1 MSNRFGINSASTTGD
16 NNPTVADA
24 SETEATQKPFTGLNF
39 NSVVSSSFNDALAN
53 ADQVNKNQALAPKPD
68 NSSLLSMGGSFIVGT
83 GTGLAEQVTTIFKK
97 DKATLAREADQ
108 GGISALSSGHSISAS
123 FTRTATEVAHAVP
136 ALNPLTADGRKNLG
150 ILKDKYVEGW
160 TTGTADDKAR
170 FAGTNFSFL
179 LTLGVGGGTAAKGT
193 VNVARDLRGGT
204 MATRAMGLAD
214 NVAGVA
220 DEVGVVGRQFA
231 HVGESGAVKGHALFT
246 EAKVATAVTEGVVQR
261 ATTVTG
267 RLTEKG
273 AALFQDAKA
282 ATVSLTEGIGNRTIS
297 LTDRVGLTGPS
308 KASTLR
314 VGEAVD
320 GNLFKSLQVMYKDA
334 RPASFTSTAITD
346 FSKATT
352 TKAINQF
359 DNAVSGLIAKG
370 ETPLLQEVKSATEA
384 LLANKPGAHTRFS
397 EAIAKSGNAELAA
410 HGNQILRSVERAG
423 SIENLGLVVDDALQ
437 SAGTK
442 LQALK
447 SGVAIGSDG
456 AKSFQT
462 LERLMDDAARGGTK
476 TDDLIQAVNALKR
489 DVPGLN
495 PQLVDGLVADITKL
509 ESAATNRRL
518 LTSLEGAAAHA
529 DEAAGS
535 FERVLAETRSKTS
548 VISGSDQFKAFEGLK
563 GAADDFAHGKIS
575 PEQFATKIDDLK
587 KAGNIDPKL
596 LETVTREAAK
606 LTERVNVA
614 NMFEHMSDLVRPVKA
629 ATSELDNVLLSM
641 SKESPE
647 QVAKVRQA
655 FAEFAAGRSG
665 NTEGVTAAVRE
676 LIESQKAVGGDIAKV
691 TKLSDD
697 LVQAVEKARPALTME
712 RAMAESTPVL
722 EEALRK
728 WAGNPQQVKAIQEVQ
743 TAFTGALKG
752 NVSADELAQVITK
765 NSTTLER
772 AVKGSSEILKVNGT
786 RIADAAVDSSR
797 AIAIKNGLTDIGKAS
812 DEMVNAVKGLKTQF
826 ADDAT
831 KASSLRNL
839 EEAVNA
845 FKTAPKQSDELT
857 SRLQIAIREARK
869 AEIPFTRHMDEFANT
884 VERTSRLQT
893 LEASIVKTRQVSNN
907 IIEATSVMEAALKQ
921 SDSFQAIERLRNAAR
936 TGDPTKIKQALDES
950 AGALRTLDEVKPGF
964 SKIVREIAEGG
975 TPTNKQLTRLNSAL
989 DGLETAARRHPH
1001 PDFKGFQAIDE
1012 IRATAGRTAVDGVGD
1027 DLAKVLKKHEDTLIS
1042 MQSRVAAME
1051 TKVAG
1056 VESRATNLVKGLN
1069 DDAKLLADEASKVR
1083 QLNNVENASRSVTN
1097 VLDNLVPKI
1106 DDAARNPAVLSRV
1119 DGTRQLAKEARELA
1133 ASAGDDVTRNK
1144 YIAKAVEFEA
1154 NPGNFNHVSE
1164 RINLFKSATDDFAR
1178 GSIKESGFTEF
1189 AKRSSAQL
1197 DDAFGKGTGK
1207 LAEAKVAELANAQ
1220 KLIVARDSIEA
1231 ARQLPKLADQAASL
1245 GTDVQ
1250 QLAAKYDAAIKNLT
1264 HNNGTLDDVNAAAQK
1279 LRDFKGAEALKESVE
1294 RMQKTAHAMDEAR
1307 WAAFEGQYK
1316 AYENAARLN
1325 SVSSFKNTLN
1335 HIANMYDVM
1344 PPAVQD
1350 KLLKLREH
1358 TLNAWAAK
1366 LIQEQGFYGPNTIA
1380 QRAFGGLDGGQA
1392 LIARIQNGSFNV
1404 KPVAGLET
1412 TKSQLLEAA
1421 ERFNNNIANNQ
1432 VKFFVRGLTQDRAAL
1447 MANPNLAQ
1455 EAMARKLR
1463 NDVLMAAGGYTAF
1476 GLGAWTLKEKAQD
1489 ALYDELNAP
1498 YKIAE
1503 WMEKE
1508 ISAKTDADRE
1518 RYRAELATMVA
1529 DYIRNKD
1536 QSEIDALREQIKHII
1551 AERTA
1556 ENPQAQA
1563 VWTRHKEALSI
1574 GQLRVKKEHENQVQ
1588 YGNPHGPNVGPGTP
1602 AAVQEVAQQ
1611 VIVTPPARVRSTSVS
1626 NVDQDGNKRKPATT
1640 NFDINKIR
1648 DMSNNIAYSQ
1658 SGLRANPM
1666 GTAGQASLA
1675 NAYTPGSTKAWQ
1687 NVVSWN
1693 TGRKF
1698 ASGEPGGKHVYGNFS
1713 HLEDHPENDQAGIGG
1728 GAVAQSGPGNSD
1740 PAAASLQLAAAQ
1752 GQPAN
1757 QDENATTTAV

>member
-1 MSNRFGINSASTTGD
+1 MSNRFGINSAGTTGD

-24 SETEATQKPFTGLNF
+24 SETETTQKPFTGLNF
-39 NSVVSSSFNDALAN
+39 NSVVSSSFNSALTD
-53 ADQVNKNQALAPKPD
+53 ADQVLKTQAAAPKPD
-68 NSSLLSMGGSFIVGT
+68 NSSFLSMGGSFMSGT
-83 GTGLAEQVTTIFKK
+83 ATGLAEQVTTIFKK

-123 FTRTATEVAHAVP
+123 FTRTAGEVAHAVP

-170 FAGTNFSFL
+170 FAGTNFSFI
-179 LTLGVGGGTAAKGT
+179 LTLGVGGGNAAKST
-193 VNVARDLRGGT
+193 ANVARDLRGGT
-204 MATRAMGLAD
+204 MATRALGLAD

-220 DEVGVVGRQFA
+220 DDVGMVGRRFA
-231 HVGESGAVKGHALFT
+231 HVGEKTATRGHTLFT
-246 EAKVATAVTEGVVQR
+246 EAKAATAVAEGVVPR

-273 AALFQDAKA
+273 AALFQDAKV
-282 ATVSLTEGIGNRTIS
+282 ATASLTEGIGKRTIS
-297 LTDRVGLTGPS
+297 LTDRVGLTGPT

-359 DNAVSGLIAKG
+359 DNAVSGLMSKG
-370 ETPLLQEVKSATEA
+370 ESPLLQEVKSATEA
-384 LLANKPGAHTRFS
+384 LLAKKPGAHIRFS

-423 SIENLGLVVDDALQ
+423 SIEHFGLAVDDALK

-447 SGVAIGSDG
+447 SGLTIGSDG

-476 TDDLIQAVNALKR
+476 TDDLVQAVNALKR

-495 PQLVDGLVADITKL
+495 PKLVDGLVADITKL
-509 ESAATNRRL
+509 ESATTNRRL
-518 LTSLEGAAAHA
+518 LTALEGAAAHA

-535 FERVLAETRSKTS
+535 FERVLQQTRSKTS
-548 VISGSDQFKAFEGLK
+548 VISGSDQFKAFENLK
-563 GAADDFAHGKIS
+563 GAADDLAHGKIS

-596 LETVTREAAK
+596 LETVTQEAAK
-606 LTERVNVA
+606 LTERVSVA
-614 NMFEHMSDLVRPVKA
+614 NMFDHMSDLVKPVKA
-629 ATSELDNVLLSM
+629 ATAELDNVLLSM

-665 NTEGVTAAVRE
+665 STEGVTTALRE
-676 LIESQKAVGGDIAKV
+676 LVESQKSVGGDIARV
-691 TKLSDD
+691 TKLGDD
-697 LVQAVEKARPALTME
+697 LVHAVEKARPALTME
-712 RAMAESTPVL
+712 KAMAESTPVL
-722 EEALRK
+722 EEALRR

-743 TAFTGALKG
+743 TAFAGALKG
-752 NVSADELAQVITK
+752 SVTADELAQVISK
-765 NSTTLER
+765 NSSTFER
-772 AVKGSSEILKVNGT
+772 VAKGSGEILKVNGA

-797 AIAIKNGLTDIGKAS
+797 AIAIKNGLTDLGKAS
-812 DEMVNAVKGLKTQF
+812 EEILTAVKGLKTQF
-826 ADDAT
+826 VDDAT
-831 KASSLRNL
+831 KTTALTNFQK
-839 EEAVNA
+839 AVNA
-845 FKTAPKQSDELT
+845 FKTAPTHTDDLT
-857 SRLQIAIREARK
+857 TKLQTAIKEAREAG
-869 AEIPFTRHMDEFANT
+869 IPFSKHMDEFANT
-884 VERTSRLQT
+884 VERTSKLQT
-893 LEASIVKTRQVSNN
+893 LEASVVKTRQVSNN
-907 IIEATSVMEAALKQ
+907 VIEATSVMEAALKQ

-936 TGDPTKIKQALDES
+936 SGDPTKIKQALDES
-950 AGALRTLDEVKPGF
+950 AGALRTLDEVQPGF

-975 TPTNKQLTRLNSAL
+975 RPTNKQLASLNEAI
-989 DGLETAARRHPH
+989 DGLATAARRHPH

-1012 IRATAGRTAVDGVGD
+1012 IRAAAGKTAVDGIGD
-1027 DLAKVLKKHEDTLIS
+1027 DLAKALKKHEASLIS
-1042 MQSRVAAME
+1042 MQERVAAME
-1051 TKVAG
+1051 ARVAG
-1056 VESRATNLVKGLN
+1056 VEPRATNLVKGLN

-1083 QLNNVENASRSVTN
+1083 HLNNVENASRSITN
-1097 VLDNLVPKI
+1097 VINKVE
-1106 DDAARNPAVLSRV
+1106 DAARITGIQTGKDVR
-1119 DGTRQLAKEARELA
+1119 TLA
-1133 ASAGDDVTRNK
+1133 ASAGDDLTRTRLIAEAERLEAKTSQLSKEIREMAAAASDDLTRNK
-1144 YIAKAVEFEA
+1144 YTKWADDLNA
-1154 NPGNFNHVSE
+1154 NPGRFNAVSE
-1164 RINLFKSATDDFAR
+1164 RLSVFKSATDDFAK
-1178 GSIKESGFTEF
+1178 GAIKESGFTEF

-1207 LAEAKVAELANAQ
+1207 LAEARVAELANAQ
-1220 KLIVARDSIEA
+1220 KLSVARDSIEA
-1231 ARQLPKLADQAASL
+1231 ARQLPKLADQAANL

-1250 QLAAKYDAAIKNLT
+1250 QLAAKYDLAIKNLA
-1264 HNNGTLDDVNAAAQK
+1264 HNNGTLDEVNAAAQK

-1307 WAAFEGQYK
+1307 WAAFEGQFK
-1316 AYENAARLN
+1316 AYDTAARLN
-1325 SVSSFKNTLN
+1325 SVSSFKTTLN

-1344 PPAVQD
+1344 PPAVQE
-1350 KLLKLREH
+1350 KLLKLREQ
-1358 TLNAWAAK
+1358 TINAWAAK

-1380 QRAFGGLDGGQA
+1380 QKVFGGLDGGQA

-1412 TKSQLLEAA
+1412 SKSQLLEAA
-1421 ERFNNNIANNQ
+1421 ERFNNNITANQ
-1432 VKFFVRGLTQDRAAL
+1432 VKFGVRGLTQDRAAL

-1455 EAMARKLR
+1455 EAMTRKLR
-1463 NDVLMAAGGYTAF
+1463 NDVLKAAAGYTAF
-1476 GLGAWTLKEKAQD
+1476 GLGAYTLHEKAQD
-1489 ALYDELNAP
+1489 AVYDELNAP

-1508 ISAKTDADRE
+1508 ISAKTDADRAK
-1518 RYRAELATMVA
+1518 YRAELATMVA

-1536 QSEIDALREQIKHII
+1536 QSEIDALREQIKNII

-1574 GQLRVKKEHENQVQ
+1574 GQLRVNKEHENQVQ
-1588 YGNPHGPNVGPGTP
+1588 YGNPHGPSVGPGTP

-1611 VIVTPPARVRSTSVS
+1611 AIVTPPARVRSTSVS

-1640 NFDINKIR
+1640 NFDINKIK

-1658 SGLRANPM
+1658 SSLRANPM

-1693 TGRKF
+1693 TGR
-1698 ASGEPGGKHVYGNFS
+1698 
-1713 HLEDHPENDQAGIGG
+1713 
-1728 GAVAQSGPGNSD
+1728 
-1740 PAAASLQLAAAQ
+1740 
-1752 GQPAN
+1752 
-1757 QDENATTTAV
+1757 